1 MLKKNINRGLSILVI
16 VLGVF
21 ITMGSSFKLAS
32 TSKYVDAANGSD
44 SNDGLSVNT
53 AWKTLQKGISNVQPG
68 DTLLIRGGTYSANII
83 VSITGTA
90 SSPIKLT
97 NYPGETVVIDG
108 GSNIAL
114 RSSGKISYWTIEGLT
129 FKSTNRYTLR
139 LGWWGEPQTDHLIVK
154 NNRIFGANYIMGS
167 YHLWE
172 NNIIDGTGYAGTDGD
187 GGISDGGDSHHNTYR
202 YNTVKN
208 FTHVDAR
215 GIWTQGK
222 THDSVIE
229 YNIVDNIKASGGLGQ
244 CIDLD
249 GAAQVEWR
257 HTVRGNTI
265 SNCNY
270 TGIQLENVFDSVVEN
285 NIIRN
290 TAPAGIIIISY
301 DAGVGCVVGGESN
314 QYGDTNG
321 DKNCQGDLT
330 NNIIRQNVITTS
342 TGWGA
347 GYGGIINWYAG
358 GVNYWGN
365 TINAAYGNNNGGINI
380 QGNAAQVKGNSIKD
394 NIISQGKGPAVCIG
408 DLKYLAEEKNNL
420 YNRVNSTKPFTSSSG
435 CSTDYSI
442 LEFQTMTGLG
452 QNTIFGE
459 PAYNNSSNADFRLSS
474 SSPAIDKGISIGT
487 SLDADGNT
495 RLVGL
500 NEDIGAYEYGGIVPT
515 RTSTGI
521 PTASPI
527 ASQTFTPSSTP
538 TSTATMTPRQPVG
551 YGTYDERSA
560 EIVYTGSWVAQSVT
574 GNYLNTE
581 KYSNVL
587 GSSARFT
594 FSGERI
600 NVIYRGYPNAFGNM
614 EVRIDGVVVATIN
627 QNTSTQTMQNRWSS
641 SILGSGSHTL
651 TLTHMTGPYVS
662 LDGLVVSGLPI
673 TTPIASNTFTPT
685 NTPTSILTMAPL
697 SPGGSTTTYDERS
710 AEIVYKGSWVAQKVK
725 GNYLNTEKYSNL
737 IGSSTRFTFSG
748 ERINVIYRGYPKA
761 FGNMEVRI
769 DGIVVAT
776 INQNTSTQTMQNR
789 WSSNILGSGTHT
801 LTLTHRTGPYVS
813 LDGFIV
819 SRKVSTPISQT
830 LVLPTSIPTVTP
842 TTQPTVIPTTQ
853 PTVIPT
859 TQPTVIPDVVPTSTP
874 ITQPT
879 DIPLEVPTSVPTL
892 MEIDN
897 IAIGKTSDQSSIY
910 ENAESGRAV
919 DGNTDGN
926 FANNSVTHTQEGSNN
941 WWQVDLGN
949 NYLLKELKIWTRTD
963 CCEWRLNNFYV
974 LVSDQPFDSTDIQE
988 TINQTGVSSYFISG
1002 NAGRPTEI
1010 TINRT
1015 GRYIRIQLTN
1025 RDALSLAEVQVMANT
1040 QPTTNLTNVISPTN
1054 YVNSTS
1060 LLLYTSTPEITS
1072 TSTSTLIP

>member
-1 MLKKNINRGLSILVI
+1 MMFATKIKKGLCLVFI

-21 ITMGSSFKLAS
+21 LTMGSSFMLPS
-32 TSKYVDAANGSD
+32 TMKYVDATNGSD
-44 SNDGLSVNT
+44 TNDGLSVNT
-53 AWKTLQKGISNVQPG
+53 AWKTLQKAVSNVQPG
-68 DTLLIRGGTYSANII
+68 DTLFVRGGTYSANIVI
-83 VSITGTA
+83 SITGT
-90 SSPIKLT
+90 SSNPIKLT
-97 NYPGETVVIDG
+97 NYPGETVIIDG
-108 GSNIAL
+108 GTGIAL
-114 RSSGKISYWTIEGLT
+114 KSSGKISYWIIEGLT
-129 FKSTNRYTLR
+129 FKSSNRYTLR
-139 LGWWGEPQTDHLIVK
+139 LGWWGEPQTDHLTIK

-172 NNIIDGTGYAGTDGD
+172 NNTIDGTGYAGTDGD
-187 GGISDGGDSHHNTYR
+187 AGISDGGDSHHNTYR
-202 YNTVKN
+202 YNIVKN

-229 YNIVDNIKASGGLGQ
+229 YNTVDNIKASGGLGQ

-380 QGNAAQVKGNSIKD
+380 QGNATQVKGNSIKD

-420 YNRVNSTKPFTSSSG
+420 YNRMNSTKPFTSSSG

-442 LEFQTMTGLG
+442 SEFQTQTGLG

-459 PAYNNSSNADFRLSS
+459 PAYRNPSTGDFRLSS
-474 SSPAIDKGISIGT
+474 SSPAIDKGISVGT

-495 RLVGL
+495 RLVGS
-500 NEDIGAYEYGGIVPT
+500 NEDIGAYEYGSIVPT
-515 RTSTGI
+515 GTSTGI
-521 PTASPI
+521 PTATPT
-527 ASQTFTPSSTP
+527 ASQTFTPSNTP

-587 GSSARFT
+587 GSSASFI
-594 FSGERI
+594 FSGESI

-662 LDGLVVSGLPI
+662 LDGLIVGGLPAA
-673 TTPIASNTFTPT
+673 TPTATNTSTPI
-685 NTPTSILTMAPL
+685 NTPTSILTVAPL
-697 SPGGSTTTYDERS
+697 PMGESNTYDERA
-710 AEIVYKGSWVAQKVK
+710 AEIVYTGRWVAQKVK

-737 IGSSTRFTFSG
+737 IGSSASFTFSG
-748 ERINVIYRGYPKA
+748 ERINVIYRGYPNA

-769 DGIVVAT
+769 DGKVVAT

-789 WSSNILGSGTHT
+789 WSSNILGSGSHT
-801 LTLTHRTGPYVS
+801 LTLIHRTGPYVS
-813 LDGFIV
+813 LDGLIV
-819 SRKVSTPISQT
+819 SGKILATPINQT
-830 LVLPTSIPTVTP
+830 LVIPTSIPTVTP
-842 TTQPTVIPTTQ
+842 M
-853 PTVIPT
+853 
-859 TQPTVIPDVVPTSTP
+859 TQPTVIPDVVPTTTP

-892 MEIDN
+892 MDIDN

-910 ENAESGRAV
+910 GNADSGRAV

-949 NYLLKELKIWTRTD
+949 NYIIQTINIWTRTD
-963 CCEWRLNNFYV
+963 CCEWRLSNFYL
-974 LVSDQPFDSTDIQE
+974 LVSDQPFSSTGIQE
-988 TINQTGVSSYFISG
+988 TINQTGVSNYYIVG
-1002 NAGRPTEI
+1002 NGGRPTGI
-1010 TINRT
+1010 TINRI

-1025 RDALSLAEVQVMANT
+1025 RDALSLAEVQVIANT
-1040 QPTTNLTNVISPTN
+1040 QPTTN
-1054 YVNSTS
+1054 
-1060 LLLYTSTPEITS
+1060 
-1072 TSTSTLIP
+1072 